1 MQKFKSRFWRLS
13 KGKGDMGQEVLIEA
27 SKIRFIE
34 NGVCAPRGVKASGI
48 ATGIKSNKNKRD
60 MSLIF
65 SEQPAL
71 GVAVYTKNLVKGAPL
86 IVTADHLDNGLC
98 QAILCNSGNANT
110 CTKDGVEVA
119 DKSCQLLGKALGI
132 SSGDII
138 VASTG
143 VIGVPLSI
151 EPFEKGIPHLVE
163 CLSKEG
169 SEVAAQGILTT
180 DTRTKETALEFK
192 IGEKTCKIGGMAKGS
207 GMIHP
212 NMATMLCFITTDVKI
227 SIDMMK
233 KALKSA
239 VDLSFHQI
247 SVDGDTSTNDMVVLM
262 ANGMAENPD
271 IAGEG
276 EDYDVFIKALN
287 QVAVKLAQD
296 IAWDGEGASKG
307 ITCSVKGAETSE
319 LARRLAKAVI
329 QSSLVK
335 AAIFGADANWGRVLC
350 ALGSVEE
357 AKGLEGADL
366 WFASEK
372 ARVMVCE
379 GGCSKTF
386 DEAAARMILEES
398 KVTIEVKLD
407 VGKESGLAWGC
418 DLTYDYVKINGDYRT

>member
-1 MQKFKSRFWRLS
+1 
-13 KGKGDMGQEVLIEA
+13 MGQVVLREDFTIG
-27 SKIRFIE
+27 FIE
-34 NGVCAPRGVKASGI
+34 NGVCAPKGFKASGI
-48 ATGIKSNKNKRD
+48 ATGIKSNKKKRD

-65 SEQPAL
+65 SEQVAL
-71 GVAVYTKNLVKGAPL
+71 GAAVYTKNLVKGAPL
-86 IVTADHLDNGLC
+86 IVTADHLDNGFC

-119 DKSCQLLGKALGI
+119 NKSCQILGKNLGI
-132 SSGDII
+132 SSGDVI

-143 VIGVPLSI
+143 VIGVSLSI
-151 EPFEKGIPHLVE
+151 DPFEKGIPHLVE

-169 SEVAAQGILTT
+169 SEFAAQGILTT
-180 DTRTKETALEFK
+180 DTKIKETALEFK
-192 IGEKTCKIGGMAKGS
+192 IGGKICKIGGMAKGS

-212 NMATMLCFITTDVKI
+212 NMATMLCFITTDVNI
-227 SIDMMK
+227 SLDLMK

-239 VDLSFHQI
+239 VDQSFHQI

-262 ANGMAENPD
+262 ANGMANNPK
-271 IAGEG
+271 ISGEG
-276 EDYDVFIKALN
+276 KEYDIFIQALK
-287 QVAVKLAQD
+287 QVSVKLAQD

-307 ITCSVKGAETSE
+307 ITCSVEGAETIE

-335 AAIFGADANWGRVLC
+335 AAVFGADANWGRVLC

-372 ARVMVCE
+372 SRVMVCE
-379 GGCSKTF
+379 GGSSKVF
-386 DEAAARMILEES
+386 DEAAAKMILEES
-398 KVTIEVKLD
+398 QVTIEVKLD